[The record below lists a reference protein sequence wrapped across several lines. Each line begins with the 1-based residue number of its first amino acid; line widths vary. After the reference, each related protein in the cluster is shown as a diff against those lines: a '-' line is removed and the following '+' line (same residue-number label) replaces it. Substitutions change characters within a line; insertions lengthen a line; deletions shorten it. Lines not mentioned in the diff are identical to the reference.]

1 MLRKV
6 IISICTTIVLSIVGV
21 ASVLDVTNNKEAK
34 SDAENQISL
43 NEINTIADETVTET
57 SNKSEELVQENTEGS
72 QNSNNE
78 NTLKRENANTGE
90 TKTNNSNQS
99 NQNKGKNEEL
109 GKSTNEGSTKENPN
123 NNKQEDNQT
132 ITSNQETTNKKE
144 ETSIPKEKITYNDTE
159 TKRLIQDI
167 DDIAKRNKDL
177 WGPNSEKRYKI
188 TISSSLVGGEYMYPY
203 SYQQVEG
210 IVLNSYPVT
219 FLVYA
224 VNYQKTGYKDEV
236 RYYISIEKYS
246 DKF

>member
-1 MLRKV
+1 MLKKV

-21 ASVLDVTNNKEAK
+21 ASVVDVENKEVK
-34 SDAENQISL
+34 SDTENQITL
-43 NEINTIADETVTET
+43 NETNEITDVALTETET
-57 SNKSEELVQENTEGS
+57 SNEVEEVVQENIEKS

-78 NTLKRENANTGE
+78 NTLKQENTNTGG

-109 GKSTNEGSTKENPN
+109 EKSTNEDSTKEKPN

-144 ETSIPKEKITYNDTE
+144 EISIPKEKITYNDTA
-159 TKRLIQDI
+159 TQKLIQDI

-177 WGPNSEKRYKI
+177 WGENSEKRYKI
-188 TISSSLVGGEYMYPY
+188 QISSNLLGGNYMCPY
-203 SYQQVEG
+203 RKAQVEG

-224 VNYQKTGYKDEV
+224 VTYQKTGFQDEV
-236 RYYISIEKYS
+236 RYYISVTNY
-246 DKF
+246 